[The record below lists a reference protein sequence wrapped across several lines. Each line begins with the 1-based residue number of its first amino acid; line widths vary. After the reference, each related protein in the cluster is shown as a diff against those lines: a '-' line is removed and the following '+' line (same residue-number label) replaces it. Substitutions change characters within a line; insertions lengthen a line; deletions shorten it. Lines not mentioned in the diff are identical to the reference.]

1 MGSGITRFD
10 AESIV
15 RGLKGFQRDT
25 VEHVTNQFFGRTGS
39 RRFLVADETG
49 LGKSMIARGVIART
63 IERLQDDDS
72 VDRIDIVY
80 VCSNAE
86 IAKQNLSRL
95 NVLPASDDGSTPV
108 ESASRLTLLAKH
120 SRRFARTAVGAR
132 KPVNLVSFTPGT
144 SFDMG
149 WQTGTGEERALLFLL
164 LEPHL
169 ALADGHER
177 RTALNLLRGHVSTVE
192 RFEDR
197 LYSLEQALD
206 GPPDPVI
213 AGKFIQLAGEE
224 GLIERT
230 RSLITDLGR
239 KRQLPHEIRSAA
251 TELIGSLRGQL
262 ARASVETLEPDLVI
276 LDEFQRFRNLLTKG
290 SDAGEL
296 AHNLFEYGTAKVL
309 LLSATPYKPFS
320 YAEESEDD
328 HYRDFMQTL
337 KFLAAGGA
345 PLDTGA
351 VRAMF
356 AKFRGAAT
364 SGDPTTELTA
374 ALRRQLITVMSR
386 NERSDLG
393 STTRL
398 VETVAQSD
406 VDPTDLL
413 GFAALRRLATR
424 LDSQMTIE
432 YWKSA
437 PYFINFCDTYR
448 IGRDLKEALDDE
460 ALRQELTPQMES
472 TQRLSRRA
480 VSRREQIGYGN
491 ARMRALAGATVDAG
505 WWKLLWVPPSLP
517 YLTPGGPYAE
527 PFAHT
532 MTKRLVFSSWA
543 ATPTA
548 IASLLSHSAEHHIFS
563 ASGADPT
570 QRVAQRLR
578 YRVESG
584 QATAMTTLALFWPM
598 PGLAGLADP
607 RALARDP
614 GTPLEEATARVE
626 VANRLS
632 DLPGGPA
639 QHGSAGDAW
648 YWIASVCRPDSL
660 PADVNDPAKHM
671 GSGSSGDSD
680 DEQDSSLIGAHVTRA
695 LNTSMND
702 PDLPPL
708 PTDLAETVASL
719 ALHSPANIAW
729 RALGRIADKYPAVT
743 QAGRWHAAVVLAEGL
758 RSLFNRPEST
768 LLLSTLA
775 IPNEPYWRT
784 VLRYC
789 AWGNLQAVLDE
800 HLHHFYS
807 DNGSPALTDDRL
819 LSLAKTIA
827 ATMGLRVAQYSAL
840 DPLDAD
846 GRPIRFGCR
855 FALRYGGKRESED
868 DARMPE
874 VREAFNSPFWPF
886 VLASTSVGQEGI
898 DFHRWSHS
906 VVHWNTPANPVD
918 FEQREGRVDRYA
930 GHAIRRNIATKH
942 RAAILRSDDHDPWI
956 AAFRLGLDEQ
966 ERFGE
971 FAPWW
976 VYPGPAKIERIVMPY
991 PLSIDNERLAS
1002 LKRDVQL
1009 YRMTFGQPRQE
1020 DMLEL
1025 LKRRYESESEAT
1037 RRGLLLDLRPP
1048 HSGEPFVHHESEEK
1062 RL

>member
-1 MGSGITRFD
+1 MSNDIERFD
-10 AESIV
+10 AAPII

-25 VEHVTNQFFGRTGS
+25 VEHVISQFYGPSGS

-49 LGKSMIARGVIART
+49 LGKSMVARGVIART
-63 IERLQDDDS
+63 IEQLQDDDS
-72 VDRIDIVY
+72 VERIDIVY

-86 IAKQNLSRL
+86 IARQNLSRL
-95 NVLPASDDGSTPV
+95 NVLPAGGDGYKPV

-120 SRRFARTAVGAR
+120 SRHFACAAAFAS

-144 SFDMG
+144 SFD
-149 WQTGTGEERALLFLL
+149 TGRRTGKAEERALLFLL
-164 LEPHL
+164 LEPYL
-169 ALADGHER
+169 ALADGHQQR
-177 RTALNLLRGHVSTVE
+177 AALNLLRGNVHAVE
-192 RFEDR
+192 TFKDQLAR
-197 LYSLEQALD
+197 LKKELG

-213 AGKFIQLAGEE
+213 ARKFIKLAGKA
-224 GLIERT
+224 GLIKRA
-230 RSLITDLGR
+230 RGLIAELGR
-239 KRQLPHEIRSAA
+239 KSELPENMREPATKLISA
-251 TELIGSLRGQL
+251 LRNEL
-262 ARASVETLEPDLVI
+262 ARASVETLKPDLVI
-276 LDEFQRFRNLLTKG
+276 LDEFQRFRDLLVKD
-290 SDAGEL
+290 SAPGEL
-296 AHNLFEYGTAKVL
+296 AHNLFEYGAAKVL

-320 YAEESEDD
+320 YAEEREDD
-328 HYRDFMQTL
+328 HYGNFKQML
-337 KFLAAGGA
+337 KFLAEGSVN
-345 PLDTGA
+345 LDIA
-351 VRAMF
+351 ELRATF
-356 AKFRGAAT
+356 AKFRDAAT
-364 SGDPTTELTA
+364 SGGQTGELTK
-374 ALRRQLITVMSR
+374 ALRQKLITVMSR
-386 NERSDLG
+386 NERSDHG
-393 STTRL
+393 STIRL
-398 VETVAQSD
+398 IETVAKSE
-406 VDPTDLL
+406 VEPKDLL
-413 GFAALRRLATR
+413 GFAALRKLAVRLN
-424 LDSQMTIE
+424 SPMTIE

-437 PYFINFCDTYR
+437 PYFINFSDTYQF
-448 IGRDLKEALDDE
+448 GHDLKAALDDE
-460 ALRQELTPQMES
+460 NLREDLRQALKG
-472 TQRLSRRA
+472 TQRLASGRVRK
-480 VSRREQIGYGN
+480 RQKIDYGN
-491 ARMRALAGATVDAG
+491 ARMRALADATVDAG

-527 PFAHT
+527 PFAQM

-548 IASLLSHSAEHHIFS
+548 VASLLSHSAEHHIYS
-563 ASGADPT
+563 ASGADPI
-570 QRVAQRLR
+570 QRVAPRLR

-598 PGLAGLADP
+598 PGLAALADP

-614 GTPLEEATARVE
+614 GTPLDEATMRAE
-626 VANRLS
+626 VASRLL
-632 DLPGGPA
+632 DLPSGPT
-639 QHGSAGDAW
+639 QHGTAGDAW
-648 YWIASVCRPDSL
+648 YWIATLCRPDSL
-660 PADVNDPAKHM
+660 PDSVSNPAEYM

-680 DEQDSSLIGAHVTRA
+680 DEQDSSLIRAHVMRV
-695 LNTSMND
+695 LNASMAA

-708 PTDLAETVASL
+708 PADLAETVASL

-729 RALGRIADKYPAVT
+729 RALGRIADGDATVK
-743 QAGRWHAAVVLAEGL
+743 QADIWHAAVVLAEGL

-768 LLLSTLA
+768 LLLSTFA
-775 IPNEPYWRT
+775 EPNEPYWRT

-789 AWGNLQAVLDE
+789 AWGNLQAVMDE

-807 DNGSPALTDDRL
+807 DKGSPALTDK
-819 LSLAKTIA
+819 SLIAFAKTVA
-827 ATMGLRVAQYSAL
+827 ATMGLRVAQYSAF
-840 DPLDAD
+840 DPLAASR
-846 GRPIRFGCR
+846 RPIRFGCR
-855 FALRYGGKRESED
+855 FALRYGGKRESEE

-930 GHAIRRNIATKH
+930 GHAIRRNIVAKH
-942 RAAILRSDDHDPWI
+942 CEAILRSDDHDPWK

-1009 YRMTFGQPRQE
+1009 YRLTVGQPRQE

-1025 LKRRYESESEAT
+1025 LKQRYESESEVT

-1048 HSGEPFVHHESEEK
+1048 RSVDA
-1062 RL
+1062 

>member
-1 MGSGITRFD
+1 MHNGSERFD
-10 AESIV
+10 AAPII

-25 VEHVTNQFFGRTGS
+25 VEHVTSQFFGHTGS

-63 IERLQDDDS
+63 IEKLQDDDT

-86 IAKQNLSRL
+86 IARQNLARL
-95 NVLPASDDGSTPV
+95 NVLQASDDRCKPV

-120 SRRFARTAVGAR
+120 SRRFARKAAGAS
-132 KPVNLVSFTPGT
+132 KPVNFVSFTPGT

-149 WQTGTGEERALLFLL
+149 WQTGTAEERALLFQL
-164 LEPHL
+164 LEPCL
-169 ALADGHER
+169 ALTDGHQR
-177 RTALNLLRGHVSTVE
+177 RTALNLLRGYVSTVE
-192 RFEDR
+192 RFESH
-197 LYSLEQALD
+197 LNWLKQTLD

-213 AGKFIQLAGEE
+213 AGKFIELAGGE
-224 GLIERT
+224 GLIEKA
-230 RSLITDLGR
+230 RSLITELGR
-239 KRQLPHEIRSAA
+239 KSELPEEMRKPA
-251 TELIGSLRGQL
+251 TELIGALRSEL
-262 ARASVETLEPDLVI
+262 ARASVEALEPDLII
-276 LDEFQRFRNLLTKG
+276 LDEFQRFRNLLTTG

-328 HYRDFMQTL
+328 HHRDFMQTL
-337 KFLAAGGA
+337 GFLAGGGA
-345 PLDTGA
+345 HIDIA
-351 VRAMF
+351 EVRAIF
-356 AKFRGAAT
+356 AKFRKAAT
-364 SGDPTTELTA
+364 SGEQTSELTK

-386 NERSDLG
+386 NERSDFG

-398 VETVAQSD
+398 IETAAKSEVESE
-406 VDPTDLL
+406 DLL
-413 GFAALRRLATR
+413 GFAALRKLALH
-424 LDSQMTIE
+424 LDSPMTIE

-437 PYFINFCDTYR
+437 PYFINFCDAYQ
-448 IGRDLKEALDDE
+448 IGRDIKAALKDE
-460 ALRQELTPQMES
+460 KRREHLQPLLQG
-472 TQRLSRRA
+472 TQRLKPRKVRQ
-480 VSRREQIGYGN
+480 RQKIDYGN
-491 ARMRALAGATVDAG
+491 ARMRALADSTVEAG

-517 YLTPGGPYAE
+517 YLIPGGPYAK
-527 PFAHT
+527 PFAQKL
-532 MTKRLVFSSWA
+532 TKRLVFSSWA

-548 IASLLSHSAEHHIFS
+548 VASLLSHSAEHHIYS
-563 ASGADPT
+563 ASGADPA
-570 QRVAQRLR
+570 QRVAPRLR
-578 YRVESG
+578 YRVEAG
-584 QATAMTTLALFWPM
+584 QAAAMTTLALFWPM
-598 PGLAGLADP
+598 PGLAAQADP
-607 RALARDP
+607 RALARDQGGP
-614 GTPLEEATARVE
+614 VEEATVRARV
-626 VANRLS
+626 AGRLL
-632 DLPGGPA
+632 DLPSGPT

-648 YWIASVCRPDSL
+648 YWIATLCRSDSL
-660 PADVNDPAKHM
+660 PDGVSSPVEHM
-671 GSGSSGDSD
+671 GSRNSGESEE
-680 DEQDSSLIGAHVTRA
+680 EQDSSLIGVHVMRA
-695 LNTSMND
+695 LNTSMTD
-702 PDLPPL
+702 PGLPPL

-729 RALGRIADKYPAVT
+729 RALGRIADKQDAIT
-743 QAGRWHAAVVLAEGL
+743 QAGRWHAAVALAEGL

-768 LLLSTLA
+768 LLLGTFA
-775 IPNEPYWRT
+775 QPNEPYWRT

-807 DNGSPALTDDRL
+807 DKGSPALDDA
-819 LSLAKTIA
+819 SLISYATTVA
-827 ATMGLRVAQYSAL
+827 AAMGLRVAQYSAH
-840 DPLDAD
+840 DPLDAK

-855 FALRYGGKRESED
+855 FALRYGGKRESEE

-886 VLASTSVGQEGI
+886 VLTSTSVGQEGI

-930 GHAIRRNIATKH
+930 GHAIRRNIVAKH
-942 RAAILRSDDHDPWI
+942 REAILRSEENDPWK

-966 ERFGE
+966 ERFGD

-991 PLSIDNERLAS
+991 PLSIDNERLAA

-1009 YRMTFGQPRQE
+1009 YRLTFGQPRQE

-1025 LKRRYESESEAT
+1025 LKHRYESEADAL
-1037 RRGLLLDLRPP
+1037 RRDLLLDLRPP
-1048 HSGEPFVHHESEEK
+1048 RHDDG
-1062 RL
+1062 

>member
-1 MGSGITRFD
+1 MHNGTEWFD
-10 AESIV
+10 AASILK
-15 RGLKGFQRDT
+15 GLKGFQRDT
-25 VEHVTNQFFGRTGS
+25 VEHVVNQYFGPVGS

-49 LGKSMIARGVIART
+49 LGKSMIARGIIART
-63 IERLQDDDS
+63 IEKLQDDDA

-86 IAKQNLSRL
+86 IARQNLSRL
-95 NVLPASDDGSTPV
+95 NVLPASDDGYTPI

-120 SRRFARTAVGAR
+120 SRHFTGAAAGAS

-149 WQTGTGEERALLFLL
+149 RRTGTAEERALLFLL
-164 LEPHL
+164 LEPSL
-169 ALADGHER
+169 ALADGHQR
-177 RTALNLLRGHVSTVE
+177 RTALNLLRGQVSTVE
-192 RFEDR
+192 RFEDH
-197 LYSLEQALD
+197 LYWLSQALD
-206 GPPDPVI
+206 EPPDPVI
-213 AGKFIQLAGEE
+213 AGKFIELAREA

-230 RSLITDLGR
+230 QSLITELGR
-239 KRQLPHEIRSAA
+239 QRELPEEMRHPAN
-251 TELIGSLRGQL
+251 ELIAALRSEL
-262 ARASVETLEPDLVI
+262 ARASVETLKPDLVI
-276 LDEFQRFRNLLTKG
+276 LDEFQRFRNLLSKD

-296 AHNLFEYGTAKVL
+296 AHNLFEYGAAKVL

-320 YAEESEDD
+320 YAEEGEDD
-328 HYRDFMQTL
+328 HYSGFMQTL
-337 KFLAAGGA
+337 EFLAGGGA
-345 PLDTGA
+345 HLDIA
-351 VRAMF
+351 EVRETF
-356 AKFRGAAT
+356 AKFRDAAT
-364 SGDPTTELTA
+364 SGEQTTDLTV

-386 NERSDLG
+386 NERSDIGSAARLIEMVAKSDVEPKDLFGFASLRKLAVRLG
-393 STTRL
+393 S
-398 VETVAQSD
+398 
-406 VDPTDLL
+406 P
-413 GFAALRRLATR
+413 
-424 LDSQMTIE
+424 MTIE

-437 PYFINFCDTYR
+437 PYFINFCDTYQ
-448 IGRDLKEALDDE
+448 IGRDLKVALDNEGQRED
-460 ALRQELTPQMES
+460 LRLTLQG
-472 TQRLSRRA
+472 TQRLKRQSVRK
-480 VSRREQIGYGN
+480 REKIDYGN
-491 ARMRALAGATVDAG
+491 ARMRAIADLTVDAG

-517 YLTPGGPYAE
+517 YLIPGGPYAE
-527 PFAHT
+527 PFAQV

-543 ATPTA
+543 ATPSA
-548 IASLLSHSAEHHIFS
+548 VASLLSHSAEHHIYS

-570 QRVAQRLR
+570 QRVAPRLR
-578 YRVESG
+578 YRVEAG

-598 PGLAGLADP
+598 PGLAALADP
-607 RALARDP
+607 RALTRTP
-614 GTPLEEATARVE
+614 GTPRHEATMRDE
-626 VANRLS
+626 VAAR
-632 DLPGGPA
+632 LPGLPSGSTK
-639 QHGSAGDAW
+639 HGSAGDAW
-648 YWIASVCRPDSL
+648 YWIATLCRPDSL
-660 PADVNDPAKHM
+660 PSGVDNPGEHM
-671 GSGSSGDSD
+671 GSGTSGDSG
-680 DEQDSSLIGAHVTRA
+680 DERDSSLIGAHVERA
-695 LNTSMND
+695 RSTSMD
-702 PDLPPL
+702 ASDLPAM

-729 RALGRIADKYPAVT
+729 RALGRITDGLAVT
-743 QAGRWHAAVVLAEGL
+743 EAGIWHAAVILAEGL

-768 LLLSTLA
+768 LLLSTFA
-775 IPNEPYWRT
+775 ESNEPYWRT

-807 DNGSPALTDDRL
+807 DKGSPALTDE
-819 LSLAKTIA
+819 SLISFAKTIA
-827 ATMGLRVAQYSAL
+827 ATMGLRVAQYSAF
-840 DPLDAD
+840 DPLDAN

-855 FALRYGGKRESED
+855 FALRYGGKRESEE

-930 GHAIRRNIATKH
+930 GHAIRRNIVAKH
-942 RAAILRSDDHDPWI
+942 RDAILRSDENDPWK

-991 PLSIDNERLAS
+991 PLSIDNERLVS

-1009 YRMTFGQPRQE
+1009 YRLTFGQPRQE

-1025 LKRRYESESEAT
+1025 LKQRYESESEAT
-1037 RRGLLLDLRPP
+1037 RRELLLDLSPP
-1048 HSGEPFVHHESEEK
+1048 RSADE
-1062 RL
+1062 